1 MNFKILLGGVM
12 GLFVT
17 ILIVCYIIAKQAN
30 PVFLDE
36 HGKPVAA
43 AQKNY

>member
-12 GLFVT
+12 TLFIA
-17 ILIVCYIIAKQAN
+17 ILIFCYIVVAKTN

-36 HGKPVAA
+36 HGKPQTTTQPA
-43 AQKNY
+43 N

>member
-17 ILIVCYIIAKQAN
+17 ILIVCYIIAKQAD

-36 HGKPVAA
+36 HGKPLAT
-43 AQKNY
+43 AQKTY